1 MIVYYSWKGHTR
13 AYAMELAALNND
25 TAHELVERK
34 KRSRYLGALAGG
46 FRSALKKEA
55 EVTEMPKLDKINEI
69 YICSPIWAAGITPAA
84 RYFINHAQLKDVK
97 VNFLLTC
104 AKIDQ
109 HEEYRKGAFEALK
122 ETGAE
127 EGAAYVFA
135 CPMKEELDIE
145 TVRNHIQKVILE
157 SKFSST

>member
-1 MIVYYSWKGHTR
+1 MVVYYSRKGHTR
-13 AYAMELAALNND
+13 AYALELAALSND
-25 TAHELVERK
+25 TAYELIERK
-34 KRSRYLGALAGG
+34 KSSGFFGAL
-46 FRSALKKEA
+46 FQSVLRKEA
-55 EVTEMPKLDKINEI
+55 EITEMPNLDKINEI

-84 RYFINHAQLKDVK
+84 RYFINHASLKGVK

-122 ETGAE
+122 ETEAE

-135 CPMKEELDIE
+135 CPTKEELDIE
-145 TVRNHIQKVILE
+145 TVRNHIQKVILGID
-157 SKFSST
+157 S